1 MTMNTA
7 QRTQSRAKRHPL
19 TLPKW
24 FRPKLDADQ
33 VESLRIAHWD
43 NVTAFTN
50 GTADKQILLEWMSS
64 GFTYSHMMQ
73 LLAAEGEEFT
83 AEAEQAIAG
92 QLETYPVIVDR
103 YRATGR
109 VGFSP
114 AEYLAAKAAAET
126 IDVLVEM
133 DRHGIALRAV
143 GLSERDMRRVSITSR
158 VEAIA

>member
-1 MTMNTA
+1 MNTA
-7 QRTQSRAKRHPL
+7 HRSASRNKRHPMD
-19 TLPKW
+19 LPKF

-33 VESLRIAHWD
+33 INSLRIAHWD
-43 NVTAFTN
+43 NLTAFTN

-64 GFTYSHMMQ
+64 GFTYGHMMR
-73 LLAAEGEEFT
+73 LLADEGVEFT
-83 AEAEQAIAG
+83 PEAEAALAG
-92 QLETYPVIVDR
+92 QIETYPAVVDR

-126 IDVLVEM
+126 MDALAEM

-143 GLSERDMRRVSITSR
+143 ALSEADMRRVSITR
-158 VEAIA
+158 LVETTQ